1 MLKVVLTI
9 TQTLISIYWAGG
21 MARQNSAIDEVIEL
35 VEEGYMLFNS
45 IDFIF
50 CFFGFHLGC
59 SCLSHFL
66 DNYLSV

>member
-35 VEEGYMLFNS
+35 VEEG
-45 IDFIF
+45 
-50 CFFGFHLGC
+50 
-59 SCLSHFL
+59 
-66 DNYLSV
+66 SVDRKGRESELWKG